1 MLDFKN
7 DDAFRISFLV
17 KFFRIYSWSEFL
29 EVMTSSTIDNSE
41 RGDIL
46 SGNNG
51 IKGFGDTNLE
61 VQVQILDQMLKSV
74 KGLFCSQQIKP
85 WYDGRY
91 IIIY

>member
-1 MLDFKN
+1 M
-7 DDAFRISFLV
+7 
-17 KFFRIYSWSEFL
+17 

-46 SGNNG
+46 TGNNG

-74 KGLFCSQQIKP
+74 KGLFSSQ
-85 WYDGRY
+85 
-91 IIIY
+91 